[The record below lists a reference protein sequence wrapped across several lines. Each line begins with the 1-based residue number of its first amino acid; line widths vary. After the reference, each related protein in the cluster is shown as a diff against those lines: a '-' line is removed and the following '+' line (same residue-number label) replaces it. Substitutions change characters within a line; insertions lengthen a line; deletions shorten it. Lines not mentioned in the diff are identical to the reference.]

1 MNSLPQGWG
10 VFAGGGEGRQV
21 LATQGSTAPVAS
33 NPSPLEVRTPV
44 PRAWSQSHAGCRPTP
59 LASASLSIQRR
70 QHGSCWRSCREV
82 K

>member
-1 MNSLPQGWG
+1 MNSLPQGWR
-10 VFAGGGEGRQV
+10 VFAGGARQV
-21 LATQGSTAPVAS
+21 LVTQGSTAPVAS
-33 NPSPLEVRTPV
+33 NPSPPEVHTLV
-44 PRAWSQSHAGCRPTP
+44 PHAWFQSHAGCRRTP